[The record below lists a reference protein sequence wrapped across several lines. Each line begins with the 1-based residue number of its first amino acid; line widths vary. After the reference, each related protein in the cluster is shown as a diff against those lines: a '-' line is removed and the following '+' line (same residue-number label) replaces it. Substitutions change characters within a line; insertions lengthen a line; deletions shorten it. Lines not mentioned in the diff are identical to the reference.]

1 MYDRDLD
8 FNLIDE
14 KNKVKIVFF
23 KLSKKLLIKKYIKR
37 RFKINLVE

>member
-8 FNLIDE
+8 FNFIDE
-14 KNKVKIVFF
+14 KNNVKIGS
-23 KLSKKLLIKKYIKR
+23 SKKLLPKKYIKR